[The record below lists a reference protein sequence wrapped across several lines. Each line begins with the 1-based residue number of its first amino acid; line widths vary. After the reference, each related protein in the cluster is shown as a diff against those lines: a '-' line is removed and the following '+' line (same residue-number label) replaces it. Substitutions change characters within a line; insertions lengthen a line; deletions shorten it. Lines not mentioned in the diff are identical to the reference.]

1 MAERAEEEPQMG
13 RRRGGGSAP
22 GMLLPGGTQVTAPAP
37 ARQPRSCAPGPA
49 GHSSLPPV
57 GTRVWHFPSSTQI
70 CSWPAAKIP
79 LCPLGLRPLRSFHS
93 EPTAL
98 ASSLPGLVS
107 WGWGTKSA
115 SHTLGLCS
123 PRGILSPDAL
133 LTLQWGWDASHG
145 PRLLLK
151 PDSFGMQR
159 SRGRG
164 RQWHRFSHAHLQPSV
179 PP

>member
-1 MAERAEEEPQMG
+1 MG

-22 GMLLPGGTQVTAPAP
+22 GMRLPGGTQVTAPAP
-37 ARQPRSCAPGPA
+37 ARQRWSRAPRPA
-49 GHSSLPPV
+49 GHSSLSPRWQEGLALSQLCPNLILA
-57 GTRVWHFPSSTQI
+57 GSK
-70 CSWPAAKIP
+70 KIP
-79 LCPLGLRPLRSFHS
+79 LCHAGLRPLRSFHS
-93 EPTAL
+93 EPTAP
-98 ASSLPGLVS
+98 ASTPR
-107 WGWGTKSA
+107 GWGTKPA
-115 SHTLGLCS
+115 PRTLGLCS

-145 PRLLLK
+145 PRALVM

-164 RQWHRFSHAHLQPSV
+164 RQWHCLSHAHQPSV